1 LITIDSEHLG
11 IPDTQYGSVVTM
23 SSSEF
28 TRICRELYQLSE
40 TVVIET
46 NKSFIKFCVSGE
58 VVGGTI
64 KIDANDSCEKDEMT
78 IINVLY

>member
-1 LITIDSEHLG
+1 
-11 IPDTQYGSVVTM
+11 M

-46 NKSFIKFCVSGE
+46 HKNYIRFSVSGD
-58 VVGGTI
+58 VVGGNI
-64 KIDANDSCEKDEMT
+64 KIDSNDSCEKDEMT
-78 IINVLY
+78 IINVKISFLF

>member
-1 LITIDSEHLG
+1 LG

-40 TVVIET
+40 TVMIET
-46 NKSFIKFCVSGE
+46 NKNHIKFSVSGE
-58 VVGGTI
+58 VVGGSI
-64 KIDANDSCEKDEMT
+64 KIDANDSGEKDEMT
-78 IINVLY
+78 IINVKFIFDLIIG

>member
-1 LITIDSEHLG
+1 
-11 IPDTQYGSVVTM
+11 M

-40 TVVIET
+40 TVMIET
-46 NKSFIKFCVSGE
+46 NKNFIKFTVAGE
-58 VVGGTI
+58 TVGGTI

-78 IINVLY
+78 IINVRILRFNLY

>member
-1 LITIDSEHLG
+1 
-11 IPDTQYGSVVTM
+11 M

-40 TVVIET
+40 TVMIET
-46 NKSFIKFCVSGE
+46 NKNYIKFSVSGE

-78 IINVLY
+78 IINVREQFIFYFRLRNLSI

>member
-1 LITIDSEHLG
+1 
-11 IPDTQYGSVVTM
+11 M

-40 TVVIET
+40 TVSIET
-46 NKSFIKFCVSGE
+46 NKNYIRFSVNGE

-64 KIDANDSCEKDEMT
+64 KIDANESCEKDEMT
-78 IINVLY
+78 IINVKICF

>member
-1 LITIDSEHLG
+1 
-11 IPDTQYGSVVTM
+11 M

-40 TVVIET
+40 TVMIET
-46 NKSFIKFCVSGE
+46 NKNFIKFTVAGE
-58 VVGGTI
+58 TVGGTI

-78 IINVLY
+78 IINVEFMFKYIYLG